1 MNDSISIRLARL
13 ATGEDPSLIAR
24 LPSGFLT
31 LASNQFLE
39 GYCIFLA
46 YPRVGKLNDLVGA
59 ERVQFMTDVAACGD
73 ALLSVTGAVR
83 INYGIYGNLDPFL
96 HCHLWPRYVD
106 EPESLRTLPPMLF
119 PDEVKSNPATKFDA
133 DRYANL
139 AHRIRES
146 L

>member
-46 YPRVGKLNDLVGA
+46 YPRAGKLNDLVGA
-59 ERVQFMTDVAACGD
+59 QRVQFLTDVAACGD

-96 HCHLWPRYVD
+96 HCHLWPRYTD
-106 EPESLRTLPPMLF
+106 EDDAVRTLPPMSF
-119 PDEVKSNPATKFDA
+119 PESIRTNASTTFQIETHQ
-133 DRYANL
+133 NL
-139 AHRIRES
+139 INRIRQA